1 MQYHTDE
8 IRAPLCVVLW
18 IHKHAGSMGWGRM
31 FEHFIKKK
39 KKNSTVL
46 VKFWGHIPI
55 SFSSHIEGIENRG
68 AYS

>member
-8 IRAPLCVVLW
+8 IRAPLWYSGFISMLAPW
-18 IHKHAGSMGWGRM
+18 AGAECLS
-31 FEHFIKKK
+31 ILLK

-46 VKFWGHIPI
+46 VKFWGHISI

>member
-1 MQYHTDE
+1 ML
-8 IRAPLCVVLW
+8 APW
-18 IHKHAGSMGWGRM
+18 AGAECLS
-31 FEHFIKKK
+31 ILLKKK